1 MTNLQITPSICF
13 RRSASSHHTHTCIY
27 INTRNSH
34 KYAKIATTT
43 MEAPQLSFQPDQP
56 GVMDES
62 IVWGYWTHFMG
73 VLILLLLWKFQRLQ
87 QNETIHHP
95 SSPTDDAMLK
105 RIVTVDST
113 VSEDSDGD
121 DNETVNSC
129 SSENIYSDEGER
141 KLHRLVPLSTEEE
154 CTRFFA
160 ACKHDT
166 GRAHTKLEAY
176 LQWHQD
182 HAAIEET
189 LGLESH
195 PKSDRYDWKIAS
207 QVAMIA
213 SKEKSGASL
222 ARIARVYCDEDGA
235 PICDREGHRMLHIM
249 PGLMN
254 GKTAY
259 PATYALALALFINKK
274 LDRLSSEKITVIID
288 VRGRKGWANIH
299 PCRQL
304 PFIQSV
310 TKLLLAMFPERL
322 HRCLLFPVP
331 LSGMW
336 IWNLCK
342 VWIDPLTV
350 SKINL
355 LSGEARINSSPPF
368 AQMEAFMTPNIAQ
381 MLEDQRNEDLEDE

>member
-1 MTNLQITPSICF
+1 ML
-13 RRSASSHHTHTCIY
+13 
-27 INTRNSH
+27 
-34 KYAKIATTT
+34 
-43 MEAPQLSFQPDQP
+43 EAPQSSFLHDQP

-73 VLILLLLWKFQRLQ
+73 TLVLFLLWKFQQHQ
-87 QNETIHHP
+87 QDETINDP
-95 SSPTDDAMLK
+95 SSPIVDAMVK
-105 RIVTVDST
+105 RIVTVDTT

-121 DNETVNSC
+121 DDETENSY
-129 SSENIYSDEGER
+129 SDEKLYSDEGDR
-141 KLHRLVPLSTEEE
+141 KLHDLVPLATEEE
-154 CTRFFA
+154 CKRFFA
-160 ACKHDT
+160 ACKQDT
-166 GRAHTKLEAY
+166 GRAQTKLEAY
-176 LQWHQD
+176 LQWNQD
-182 HAAIEET
+182 HAEIEET
-189 LGLESH
+189 LGLDSN
-195 PKSDRYDWKIAS
+195 PKSDEEDWKIAS

-213 SKEKSGASL
+213 CNEKSGASL
-222 ARIARVYCDEDGA
+222 ARIARVYSDDTGA

-249 PGLMN
+249 PGQID
-254 GKTAY
+254 GKEAY
-259 PATYALALALFINKK
+259 PATYALALALFINRK
-274 LDRLSSEKITVIID
+274 LDRSSSEKITVMID

-331 LSGMW
+331 SSGMW

-355 LSGEARINSSPPF
+355 LAGEARIVSSPPF
-368 AQMEAFMTPNIAQ
+368 AQMEAFMTPEIAQ
-381 MLEDQRNEDLEDE
+381 MVEDQRNEDLED